1 VQIDSAET
9 SANKPLRLKIGLGAG
24 IVLVLLLAAVGVV
37 VSALSPHG
45 STAIE
50 SRPRGVHTVRSVLPD
65 VPPGGM
71 PDGSADMSADGS
83 PDGSADV
90 SAGAGADAAPDATH
104 SSIDFVHVVGEV
116 ANPGVYELPAGSRL
130 VDAVAAAG
138 GFTLTADQADL
149 NLAQVVTDGQQI
161 VVATRGAAPVAG
173 SAPGGDG
180 TASPGTGPTG
190 PVNINSADLT
200 GLQTLDGIGP
210 SLAQRILAYRAAH
223 GGFRSV
229 NDLRNVTGIG
239 PKKFA
244 AIKSNI
250 TT

>member
-65 VPPGGM
+65 VPPDGM
-71 PDGSADMSADGS
+71 

>member
-1 VQIDSAET
+1 MQIDSAET

-71 PDGSADMSADGS
+71 

-173 SAPGGDG
+173 SAPAGDG

>member
-65 VPPGGM
+65 GS
-71 PDGSADMSADGS
+71 PDGSADV
-83 PDGSADV
+83 SADV

-161 VVATRGAAPVAG
+161 VVATRGASPVAG
-173 SAPGGDG
+173 GAPGGDG

>member
-9 SANKPLRLKIGLGAG
+9 GANKPLRLKIGLGAG

-65 VPPGGM
+65 VSPGGM
-71 PDGSADMSADGS
+71 PDGS

-161 VVATRGAAPVAG
+161 VVATRGASPVAG